1 MYHSEYYIEF
11 HVFVINLKESGH
23 DLRCRHP
30 LAIEE
35 HDSYAYAKTSIISCT
50 CSHSL

>member
-35 HDSYAYAKTSIISCT
+35 HDSYAVPANISCT